1 MRWAVF
7 LFASLFAT
15 AQSQPEQS
23 TQPPAPS
30 AVPPLA
36 TPADPGVFRIPPRMT
51 IEEPKDPAA
60 KTEPEA
66 KPRQIFTYNGKPI
79 AIPYACTDDDIA
91 TFGMTC
97 TEDDPCPIYAEITGV
112 QPVGVQLF
120 LTGNLHNGATTMYSL
135 FLASEDTGK
144 TWYEA
149 HERIPKAGL
158 DQVQFVDF
166 ESGWISGQ
174 ILESLPRDPFFLL
187 TTDGGKTWRRRPV
200 FQESRIATIDQFH
213 FESKTSGSLLIDRGA
228 SSETGARYERYDSL
242 TSGESWQVREV
253 SGRPL
258 KLAVPKRATSNA
270 DWRLRADGKLG
281 IHIMER
287 RTGARWE
294 RVSAFHVK
302 VGQCRPKAELREPPP
317 EAVVAEPAAPATRGV
332 SPRSSPAK
340 PRTPPTLKKNE

>member
-7 LFASLFAT
+7 FLASLLAV
-15 AQSQPEQS
+15 AQP
-23 TQPPAPS
+23 QPPAPPTT
-30 AVPPLA
+30 PPVA
-36 TPADPGVFRIPPRMT
+36 PPAAPPADPGVFRIPPKMT
-51 IEEPKDPAA
+51 VEEPKDPAA
-60 KTEPEA
+60 KPEPEV
-66 KPRQIFTYNGKPI
+66 KPRQVFTNSGKPI
-79 AIPYACTDDDIA
+79 AIPYSCTEEDIS

-120 LTGNLHNGATTMYSL
+120 LTGNLHNGSTTMYSL

-149 HERIPKAGL
+149 HERMPKSGL

-166 ESGWISGQ
+166 ESGWVSGQ
-174 ILESLPRDPFFLL
+174 VLESLPRDPFFLL
-187 TTDGGKTWRRRPV
+187 TTDGGKTWRKRPV

-228 SSETGARYERYDSL
+228 ASETGARYERYESM
-242 TSGESWQVREV
+242 TGGESWQVREV

-258 KLAVPKRATSNA
+258 RLAVPKRATSNA
-270 DWRLRADGKLG
+270 DWRLRADGKQG

-287 RTGARWE
+287 RTGTRWE
-294 RVSAFHVK
+294 RVAAFHVK
-302 VGQCRPKAELREPPP
+302 VGECRPKVELREPPP
-317 EAVVAEPAAPATRGV
+317 EAVVAEPTTPAVRGTV
-332 SPRSSPAK
+332 PRTAPAK
-340 PRTPPTLKKNE
+340 PRTAPTLKKKE

>member
-7 LFASLFAT
+7 FFAALLAF
-15 AQSQPEQS
+15 AQSQPEQPP
-23 TQPPAPS
+23 QPPPVPAAP
-30 AVPPLA
+30 
-36 TPADPGVFRIPPRMT
+36 PADPGVFRIPPKMT
-51 IEEPKDPAA
+51 VEEPKDPNA
-60 KTEPEA
+60 KSEPEA
-66 KPRQIFTYNGKPI
+66 KPRQVLTYNGKPI
-79 AIPYACTDDDIA
+79 AIPFACTEEDIS

-97 TEDDPCPIYAEITGV
+97 TEEDPCPIYAEITGI

-120 LTGNLHNGATTMYSL
+120 LTGNIHNGASTMYSL

-149 HERIPKAGL
+149 YERIPKAGL

-174 ILESLPRDPFFLL
+174 VLESLPRDPFFLL

-228 SSETGARYERYDSL
+228 ATETGARYERYDSQ
-242 TSGESWQVREV
+242 TGGESWQVREV

-258 KLAVPKRATSNA
+258 KLAVPKRTTSNA

-287 RTGARWE
+287 RAGARWE

-302 VGQCRPKAELREPPP
+302 VGECLSKRELREPPP
-317 EAVVAEPAAPATRGV
+317 EVVAEPAAPVTRGV
-332 SPRSSPAK
+332 GPRPAPAK
-340 PRTPPTLKKNE
+340 PRTPPTLKKNQ